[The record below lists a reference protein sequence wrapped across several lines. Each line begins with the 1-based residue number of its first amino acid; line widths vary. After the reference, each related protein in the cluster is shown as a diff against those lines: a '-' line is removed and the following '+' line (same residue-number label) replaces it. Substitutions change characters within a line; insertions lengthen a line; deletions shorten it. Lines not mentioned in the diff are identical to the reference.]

1 MERLEDRLN
10 LALFDN
16 DDDNVVWAT
25 LRFDEVDSY
34 VALNGHERTILHQM
48 NRWGADYREITMPQY
63 RPMPL
68 PVPPARPPPEPV
80 QVEKKSMP
88 KHIADQIWELNE
100 PDCQICLD
108 KIKKDEYKLSPC
120 GHHFCSR
127 CFKDTRVDRCG
138 ECRQELTLA

>member
-1 MERLEDRLN
+1 M
-10 LALFDN
+10 
-16 DDDNVVWAT
+16 AT
-25 LRFDEVDSY
+25 LEERRYQDEYIADDGWVEVRLDEIESY
-34 VALNGHERTILHQM
+34 ENLTYEQQMILHSM
-48 NRWGADYREITMPQY
+48 NRWPDYIDRITALAALP
-63 RPMPL
+63 RPMDE
-68 PVPPARPPPEPV
+68 PVFVRRPPPEPV
-80 QVEKKSMP
+80 QVEKKSIP